1 MIHSAEAIT
10 CLARWTTKQPHTPH
24 MQMTQQE
31 ARMPHTAVTS
41 TRLPSHTAECHTAA
55 RAEPKLPA
63 PDAEGVPM
71 LVESLGQTKKWLQGT
86 VPLTPA

>member
-1 MIHSAEAIT
+1 MSCEIDHEAAT
-10 CLARWTTKQPHTPH
+10 HPTAH

-71 LVESLGQTKKWLQGT
+71 MVESLGQTKKWLQGT

>member
-1 MIHSAEAIT
+1 MIHNAEAIT
-10 CLARWTTKQPHTPH
+10 CLDHEAATHPTAH

-55 RAEPKLPA
+55 RVEPKPPA

-71 LVESLGQTKKWLQGT
+71 MVESLGQTEKWLQGT